1 MSLHNP
7 GFVVPMPVI
16 LELST
21 SVCAYVCMCK
31 EGALDGLDIFLK
43 KNQNIQKKQ
52 PTTPQMRL
60 FVHASSKLQSRSL
73 RFCCFFSI

>member
-7 GFVVPMPVI
+7 GFVVPMPVL

-43 KNQNIQKKQ
+43 KKPKHTKKKKTHN
-52 PTTPQMRL
+52 PPDET
-60 FVHASSKLQSRSL
+60 
-73 RFCCFFSI
+73 FCSCQ

>member
-43 KNQNIQKKQ
+43 KNQNIQKKKTHN
-52 PTTPQMRL
+52 PPDET
-60 FVHASSKLQSRSL
+60 
-73 RFCCFFSI
+73 FCSCQ